1 MSETQ
6 HPAVR
11 IGDEYRDE
19 SKEDTTEVLRI
30 ADGDQGP
37 AIVLLGYHNR
47 DGDVEE
53 ASEFRVNFIER
64 KLKIGQWVRTAAR
77 DTRDR
82 EQADTTVDFEGEP
95 E

>member
-6 HPAVR
+6 HPTVR

-19 SKEDTTEVLRI
+19 TKGDTREVLRI
-30 ADGDQGP
+30 ADDDHETP
-37 AIVLLGYHNR
+37 IVLLGYHNR

-53 ASEFRVNFIER
+53 SSELTVSFIEHQ
-64 KLKIGQWVRTAAR
+64 LKIGQWVRTAAR

-82 EQADTTVDFEGEP
+82 ERADATADPEGEP
-95 E
+95 A